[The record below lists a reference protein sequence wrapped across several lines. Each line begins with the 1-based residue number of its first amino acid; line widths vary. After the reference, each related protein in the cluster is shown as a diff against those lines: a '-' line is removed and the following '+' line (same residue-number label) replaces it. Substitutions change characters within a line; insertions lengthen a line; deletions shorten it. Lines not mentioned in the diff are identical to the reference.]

1 MKSWGSYWHVI
12 SYKCERITIPNVSS
26 HTFNLQKLLE
36 NNSLWWFENTY
47 GNEIDNLKQLI
58 LNSLILKFYNPE
70 ITIEVSYGA
79 SMKGLAVVLEKD
91 IMAFGT
97 L

>member
-1 MKSWGSYWHVI
+1 M
-12 SYKCERITIPNVSS
+12 SS

-36 NNSLWWFENTY
+36 NDSLRWFENTY

-58 LNSLILKFYNPE
+58 LNSLILKFYKPE
-70 ITIEVSYGA
+70 IPIEVSYGA